1 MEAQPPSTKY
11 CIFTER
17 DHDIWEFQFL
27 KAHNLAVDEW
37 VAWQDY
43 LSKQPA
49 KPDVT
54 MVRTL
59 LDFRPDGPIPL
70 LYALQKNNEWRKRN
84 PNIDPIPVRVA
95 MLLKQASRF
104 QKGYADLLKEGV
116 NVFGMRRVRVELFY
130 DAYPQAI
137 RWLLED

>member
-1 MEAQPPSTKY
+1 MEAKPPTTKY

-17 DHDIWEFQFL
+17 DHDIWEFQFV

-43 LSKQPA
+43 LSKQPP

-54 MVRTL
+54 IVRTL

-70 LYALQKNNEWRKRN
+70 LYALQKNFEWRKRN
-84 PNIDPIPVRVA
+84 PNIDPIPVKVA
-95 MLLKQASRF
+95 IMLKQGSRF
-104 QKGYADLLKEGV
+104 QKAYADLLKEGV

-137 RWLLED
+137 RWLLQD

>member
-1 MEAQPPSTKY
+1 MEAKSPATKY

-17 DHDIWEFQFL
+17 DHDIWEFQFV

-49 KPDVT
+49 KPGVT

-84 PNIDPIPVRVA
+84 PNIDPINAVVIH
-95 MLLKQASRF
+95 KQRLGRSFSFVIAGSR
-104 QKGYADLLKEGV
+104 AERIDRPTIAL
-116 NVFGMRRVRVELFY
+116 
-130 DAYPQAI
+130 
-137 RWLLED
+137 WLRMHFRIAVDFAR